1 MPMIS
6 KTFEASQTAWE
17 QRMSV
22 KILDFIKEEVAAE
35 LRFLRI
41 ALYRF
46 MPKEDKRLA
55 TLATDGENIYYSSL
69 HLLPLFQKNSRY
81 LDRVYLHSV
90 LHCLFSH
97 LWIQGKRN
105 PYLWGIACDIAVEYT
120 IDHMDKECTRR
131 ILSLLREQ
139 IYGELEASG
148 RSISAAQIYRYL
160 EEFDADRLKD
170 IHMEFFTDDHVFWPK
185 EENKDMPSSKVFRQ
199 WQKIAR
205 QTSQEQKRRGQEPG
219 EKEAVLNQ
227 QLKIQRSRRSYAD
240 FLRQFT
246 ILREEVSVDPDNFD
260 INYYTYGLN
269 LYKNMPLIEPLESSE
284 VKKIRDFVIVIDTSY
299 STNGEL
305 VQGFLKETFRIL
317 LQRGNFFRQSRIH
330 ILQCDEKVQ
339 EDTVIRSEKDIAQL
353 YQQFTLL
360 GGGGTDFRP
369 AFAYINALIEEGAF
383 EDLCGVLYFTD
394 GKGIYP
400 IKRPPYKTAFLYL
413 EDYDAS
419 IVPVWA
425 ICHRLEREEFENCV
439 TD

>member
-97 LWIQGKRN
+97 LWIRGKRN
-105 PYLWGIACDIAVEYT
+105 AYLWGIACDIAVEYT

-139 IYGELEASG
+139 VYGELEASG

-160 EEFDADRLKD
+160 EEFDEDRLKD
-170 IHMEFFTDDHVFWPK
+170 IHMEFFADDHVFWPK
-185 EENKDMPSSKVFRQ
+185 EENKDMPSSEVFRQ

-205 QTSQEQKRRGQEPG
+205 QTSQEQKRRGQEPD

-246 ILREEVSVDPDNFD
+246 ILREEVSVDPDTFD
-260 INYYTYGLN
+260 INYYTYGLRF
-269 LYKNMPLIEPLESSE
+269 YKNMPLIEPLESCE
-284 VKKIRDFVIVIDTSY
+284 VRKVRDFVIVIDTSY

>member
-360 GGGGTDFRP
+360 GGGGMI
-369 AFAYINALIEEGAF
+369 FALHLLISM
-383 EDLCGVLYFTD
+383 LLLR
-394 GKGIYP
+394 KGHLKIYVVYC
-400 IKRPPYKTAFLYL
+400 ILQM
-413 EDYDAS
+413 
-419 IVPVWA
+419 
-425 ICHRLEREEFENCV
+425 EREFIPSKDLHTKQHFCIWRIMMRQ
-439 TD
+439 